1 MRREQFVQ
9 PNVLRR
15 SFGLVSLLV
24 AIVLF
29 GACSGSSAVGV
40 EAAQKRVTEA
50 DQAVEDA
57 EAELEKAGA
66 EFCDQTK
73 DYIMAID
80 RYGKLFTDSAA
91 TVGDVETL
99 GADLSQPRD
108 STVSAGQA
116 VLDAHNALNEANVEL
131 AEAQAALLAA
141 QASASGSPGKA
152 KPPTPA
158 PTSSPT
164 VPVATVDRVKEA
176 ESDLQAAAAGI
187 TDETPLT
194 QAAESFNSA
203 AFALEMSWLSLFSDA
218 GCLTDEQSKEAVAAV
233 KDYTTGIQTNLKT
246 AGYYE
251 GKVDGIYGPQTVEA
265 VENLQKDA
273 GLPVTGLVDRA
284 TSAALDEAVA
294 GKSGAEAQQEL
305 IEATSV
311 QTTLKL
317 AGYWPGPI
325 DGKWTPELT
334 EALKQFQKDLGVKQ
348 TGVVDAATLAA
359 LEEALRTRPTESPP
373 PQASPTTSP

>member
-1 MRREQFVQ
+1 MRRERSTLSTS
-9 PNVLRR
+9 LR
-15 SFGLVSLLV
+15 SSLGLASLLV
-24 AIVLF
+24 VISLI
-29 GACSGSSAVGV
+29 GGCSGSASGV

-50 DQAVEDA
+50 QQAVDDA
-57 EAELEKAGA
+57 EAQLEKAGA
-66 EFCDQTK
+66 EFCDATR

-80 RYGKLFTDSAA
+80 RYGKLFTDSSS
-91 TVGDVETL
+91 TVGDVKTL

-116 VLDAHNALNEANVEL
+116 VLDAHNDLNQANQEL
-131 AEAQAALLAA
+131 AEAQAALAAA

-152 KPPTPA
+152 KTPTPA
-158 PTSSPT
+158 PSSSPN
-164 VPVATVDRVKEA
+164 VPAATVDRVKEA
-176 ESDLQAAAAGI
+176 ESELDAAAAGI
-187 TDETPLT
+187 TDQTPVT
-194 QAAESFNSA
+194 EAAETFTSA

-218 GCLTDEQSKEAVAAV
+218 GCLTDEQSKQAVAAV

-273 GLPVTGLVDRA
+273 GLPATGLVDRA

-294 GKSGAEAQQEL
+294 KKTGAEAQQEL

-325 DGKWTPELT
+325 DGHWTPELT

-359 LEEALRTRPTESPP
+359 LEEALRTRPAESPS
-373 PQASPTTSP
+373 PQPSPTASP